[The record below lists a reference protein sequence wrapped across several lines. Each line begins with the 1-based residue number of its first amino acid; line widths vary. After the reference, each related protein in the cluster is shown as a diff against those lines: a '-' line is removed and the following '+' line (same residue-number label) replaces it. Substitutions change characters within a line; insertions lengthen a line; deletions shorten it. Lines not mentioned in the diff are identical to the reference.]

1 MNTPSIKALKLVFGE
16 RAKEAKLV
24 LTTDLYNTYESV
36 IALKKSCY
44 NPPSKAYCI
53 MTALN
58 EIAEAHGVE
67 SFSEPGDYS
76 PHKIYVDYLNTGD
89 SYNST
94 ILYDGRFK
102 VTTIGDYIEKHP
114 KFQ

>member
-1 MNTPSIKALKLVFGE
+1 MNTPSIKTLKQVFGVL
-16 RAKEAKLV
+16 AKEAKLV

-36 IALKKSCY
+36 IALKKSYY

-67 SFSEPGDYS
+67 SFFEGDWS

-89 SYNST
+89 TYNPT
-94 ILYDGRFK
+94 IVYDGRFK
-102 VTTIGDYIEKHP
+102 VTTLGDYIEKHS